1 MPSVVIVGSQWGDEG
16 KGKIVDLLSLKAE
29 VVVRFNG
36 GNNAGHTIILENGEK
51 VGLHL
56 IPSGIF
62 RSGTKCVLGNGV
74 VIDPGVLVE
83 EINKV
88 RSKGHEA
95 SEKNLIISEKA
106 NVVMPYHVKLDELK
120 EKALG
125 GNKIGTTGRGIGPA
139 YEDKVSR
146 QGFHIGDMLNPAEFK
161 EKLNFILPLK
171 NVIFEK
177 VYEAAPF
184 EVEDVYS
191 ACMKKFEVFAQC
203 VKPASLFVEQ
213 AIKADK
219 NILFEGAQGALLDID
234 HGTYPFVTSSNTLAA
249 QASLGTGISP
259 RVLKSIVGIFK
270 AYITRVGSG
279 PFPTEMP
286 PSSGDILRKKGNEYG
301 TTTGRPRRCGW
312 LDLVMLR
319 HAVRINGLSG
329 LCMNKLDV
337 MSGIPRIKI
346 CTAYKYKGETLR
358 DADLLTR
365 ELEKCEPV
373 YEEVEGWE
381 IFVPEKIKKK
391 KDLPKN
397 ALAYI
402 ERVEKETEVPID
414 IISIGP
420 ARAETVIVK
429 ELF

>member
-16 KGKIVDLLSLKAE
+16 KGKIVDLLSGKAD

-62 RSGTKCVLGNGV
+62 QKNTKCVPGNGV
-74 VIDPGVLVE
+74 VVDPGVLVE
-83 EINKV
+83 EIEKV
-88 RSKGHEA
+88 RSKGQEA
-95 SEKNLIISEKA
+95 SKNNLIISEKA

-139 YEDKVSR
+139 YEDKISR
-146 QGFHIGDMLNPAEFK
+146 QGFHVGDMLYPEDFK
-161 EKLNFILPLK
+161 AKLNFILPLK

-177 VYEAAPF
+177 VYDSDPF
-184 EVEDVYS
+184 KVEDVYK
-191 ACMKKFEVFAQC
+191 ACMKRFEVFAEC
-203 VKPASLFVEQ
+203 VRPASLFVEQ

-259 RVLKSIVGIFK
+259 RVLKNIVGIFK

-286 PSSGDILRKKGNEYG
+286 PSSGDILRKKGNEFG

-319 HAVRINGLSG
+319 HAARINGLSG

-337 MSGIPRIKI
+337 MSGIPKIKI
-346 CTAYKYKGETLR
+346 CTAYKYKGEELR

-373 YEEVEGWE
+373 YEEMDGWE
-381 IFVPEKIKKK
+381 TFAPKNIKKK
-391 KDLPKN
+391 SDLPKN
-397 ALAYI
+397 ALTYI
-402 ERVEKETEVPID
+402 DRVEKETEVPVN

-420 ARAETVIVK
+420 AREQTVVVK